1 MSVGK
6 TTRHLSTRWFHLP
19 YLPPPPQADYVRM
32 RDHARWR
39 YLLSADGFTAS
50 CRLGKLLG
58 TNSVVVKV
66 GHEEGRGDCC

>member
-1 MSVGK
+1 MSA
-6 TTRHLSTRWFHLP
+6 HS
-19 YLPPPPQADYVRM
+19 QSDYVQI

-66 GHEEGRGDCC
+66 RGLKGGRWA